1 MCVFTLGLTIF
12 AVFRAFVCV
21 MSCFGV
27 SIHIACTI
35 SNSSNTCHHIVRLMT
50 TLVTRYIKKSA
61 TSFRRTCY
69 FINTCM
75 LHSLLVSS
83 MCLDRIT
90 DWIRTRDIDMH
101 IIHTFYGLDWDR
113 YVLLVRCSERD
124 ATYLSLLEG

>member
-1 MCVFTLGLTIF
+1 
-12 AVFRAFVCV
+12 
-21 MSCFGV
+21 
-27 SIHIACTI
+27 
-35 SNSSNTCHHIVRLMT
+35 
-50 TLVTRYIKKSA
+50 
-61 TSFRRTCY
+61 
-69 FINTCM
+69 M